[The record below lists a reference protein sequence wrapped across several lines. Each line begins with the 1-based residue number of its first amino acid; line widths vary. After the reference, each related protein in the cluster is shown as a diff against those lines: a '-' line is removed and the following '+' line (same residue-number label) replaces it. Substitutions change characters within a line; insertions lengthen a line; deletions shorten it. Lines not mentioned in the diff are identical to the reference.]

1 MAFHFDPRTILYLLL
16 ISQIILFL
24 DISIFIEV
32 ITVIILVVPFFIS
45 KQFKWGLR
53 IGIVYSLQL
62 FIAFIILPNINNAVL
77 LYPLSMVANGFRE
90 LIPGMIVGIYAI
102 KLTHSGEWISLFKKW
117 HFPKFFIVP
126 FSVIFRFFPT
136 AREDYRQIR
145 NAMAFRG
152 IERGPVAFVKQPIQ
166 TFEFI
171 LIPLLMNASQVAQ
184 DLTISALTKGLS
196 IPEKQTSI
204 INLRMTKIDF
214 IYMVIA
220 LVPIIIC
227 LGGLF

>member
-152 IERGPVAFVKQPIQ
+152 IERGPVAFIKQPIQ

-196 IPEKQTSI
+196 IPGKQTSI
-204 INLRMTKIDF
+204 INLRMTKVDF

-220 LVPIIIC
+220 LVPIIIY

>member
-1 MAFHFDPRTILYLLL
+1 MTFHFDPRTILYLLL
-16 ISQIILFL
+16 LSQIILFL
-24 DISIFIEV
+24 DTSIFIEMV
-32 ITVIILVVPFFIS
+32 TVIILIIPFFIS
-45 KQFKWGLR
+45 KQFKWG
-53 IGIVYSLQL
+53 IGIVIVYSLQL
-62 FIAFIILPNINNAVL
+62 FITFIILPNINNAML

-90 LIPGMIVGIYAI
+90 LIPGIIVGIYAL

-136 AREDYRQIR
+136 VRQDYRQIR

-152 IERGPVAFVKQPIQ
+152 IDRGPVAFIKQPIQ

-184 DLTISALTKGLS
+184 DLTISALSKGLS
-196 IPEKQTSI
+196 ISGKQTSI
-204 INLRMTKIDF
+204 ITLRMTKIDF
-214 IYMVIA
+214 AYMVIT
-220 LVPIIIC
+220 LIPIIIYIGE
-227 LGGLF
+227 LL

>member
-1 MAFHFDPRTILYLLL
+1 MAFHFDPRTILYLLVV
-16 ISQIILFL
+16 SQLILFL
-24 DISIFIEV
+24 DNSIFIEML
-32 ITVIILVVPFFIS
+32 TVIIFIVPFFIS
-45 KQFKWGLR
+45 KQMKWGLS
-53 IGIVYSLQL
+53 IVLVYSLQL
-62 FIAFIILPNINNAVL
+62 FVAFFILPVINNAIL
-77 LYPLSMVANGFRE
+77 LYPLSMIANGFRE
-90 LIPGMIVGIYAI
+90 LISGIIVGIYAL

-136 AREDYRQIR
+136 MRQDYRQIR

-152 IERGPVAFVKQPIQ
+152 IERGPIAFIKQPVQ

-196 IPEKQTSI
+196 ISGKQTSI
-204 INLRMTKIDF
+204 ITLHMTKVDF
-214 IYMVIA
+214 IYMIIA

-227 LGGLF
+227 IGEFI

>member
-196 IPEKQTSI
+196 IPGKQTSI
-204 INLRMTKIDF
+204 INLRMTKVDF

-220 LVPIIIC
+220 LVPIIIY

>member
-1 MAFHFDPRTILYLLL
+1 MAFHFDPRTVLFLLL

-152 IERGPVAFVKQPIQ
+152 IERGPVAFIKQPIQ

>member
-1 MAFHFDPRTILYLLL
+1 MAFHFDPRTVLFLLL

-90 LIPGMIVGIYAI
+90 LIPG
-102 KLTHSGEWISLFKKW
+102 
-117 HFPKFFIVP
+117 
-126 FSVIFRFFPT
+126 
-136 AREDYRQIR
+136 
-145 NAMAFRG
+145 
-152 IERGPVAFVKQPIQ
+152 
-166 TFEFI
+166 
-171 LIPLLMNASQVAQ
+171 
-184 DLTISALTKGLS
+184 
-196 IPEKQTSI
+196 
-204 INLRMTKIDF
+204 
-214 IYMVIA
+214 
-220 LVPIIIC
+220 
-227 LGGLF
+227 

>member
-16 ISQIILFL
+16 ISQIILIL
-24 DISIFIEV
+24 DISIFIEI
-32 ITVIILVVPFFIS
+32 ITVVILILPFFIS
-45 KQFKWGLR
+45 KQFKWGLS
-53 IGIVYSLQL
+53 IIIVYSLQL
-62 FIAFIILPNINNAVL
+62 FIAFVILPNVNHAVL

-196 IPEKQTSI
+196 IPGKQTSI

-220 LVPIIIC
+220 LVPIIIYVGE
-227 LGGLF
+227 LL

>member
-1 MAFHFDPRTILYLLL
+1 MAFHFDPRTVLFLLL

-152 IERGPVAFVKQPIQ
+152 IERGPVAFIKQPIQ

-196 IPEKQTSI
+196 IPGKQTSI
-204 INLRMTKIDF
+204 INLRMTKVDF

-220 LVPIIIC
+220 LVPIIIY

>member
-1 MAFHFDPRTILYLLL
+1 M
-16 ISQIILFL
+16 
-24 DISIFIEV
+24 
-32 ITVIILVVPFFIS
+32 
-45 KQFKWGLR
+45 
-53 IGIVYSLQL
+53 
-62 FIAFIILPNINNAVL
+62 PNINNAML

-90 LIPGMIVGIYAI
+90 LIPGIIVGIYAL

-136 AREDYRQIR
+136 VRQDYRQIR

-152 IERGPVAFVKQPIQ
+152 IDRGPVAFIKQPIQ

-184 DLTISALTKGLS
+184 DLTISALSKGLS
-196 IPEKQTSI
+196 ISGKQTSI
-204 INLRMTKIDF
+204 ITLRMTKIDF
-214 IYMVIA
+214 AYMVIT
-220 LVPIIIC
+220 LIPIIIYIGE
-227 LGGLF
+227 LL

>member
-1 MAFHFDPRTILYLLL
+1 MAFHFDPRTVLFLLL

-152 IERGPVAFVKQPIQ
+152 IERGPVAFIKQPIQ

-171 LIPLLMNASQVAQ
+171 LIPLLMNASQV
-184 DLTISALTKGLS
+184 
-196 IPEKQTSI
+196 
-204 INLRMTKIDF
+204 
-214 IYMVIA
+214 
-220 LVPIIIC
+220 
-227 LGGLF
+227 

>member
-1 MAFHFDPRTILYLLL
+1 MAFHFDPRTVLFLLL

-196 IPEKQTSI
+196 IPGKQTSI
-204 INLRMTKIDF
+204 INLRMTKVDF

-220 LVPIIIC
+220 LVPIIIY

>member
-16 ISQIILFL
+16 ISQIILIL

-32 ITVIILVVPFFIS
+32 ITVVILIFPFFIS
-45 KQFKWGLR
+45 KQSKWGLG

-62 FIAFIILPNINNAVL
+62 FIAFVILPNVNSTVL

-152 IERGPVAFVKQPIQ
+152 IERGPVAFIKQPIQ

-196 IPEKQTSI
+196 IPGKQTSI
-204 INLRMTKIDF
+204 IKLRMTKVDF

-220 LVPIIIC
+220 LVPIIIY
-227 LGGLF
+227 LGGIF

>member
-1 MAFHFDPRTILYLLL
+1 
-16 ISQIILFL
+16 
-24 DISIFIEV
+24 EV

-196 IPEKQTSI
+196 IPGKQTSI
-204 INLRMTKIDF
+204 INLRMTKVDF

-220 LVPIIIC
+220 LVPIIIY

>member
-196 IPEKQTSI
+196 IPGKQTSI
-204 INLRMTKIDF
+204 INLRMTKVDF

-220 LVPIIIC
+220 LVPIIIY
-227 LGGLF
+227 LGGIF

>member
-196 IPEKQTSI
+196 IPGKQTSI
-204 INLRMTKIDF
+204 IKLRMTKVDF

-220 LVPIIIC
+220 LVPIIIY
-227 LGGLF
+227 LGGIF

>member
-16 ISQIILFL
+16 ISQIILLL
-24 DISIFIEV
+24 DISIFIEI
-32 ITVIILVVPFFIS
+32 ITVIILIIPFFIS
-45 KQFKWGLR
+45 KQFRPGL
-53 IGIVYSLQL
+53 IIIMVYSLQL
-62 FIAFIILPNINNAVL
+62 FLAFFVLPTVDNATL

-90 LIPGMIVGIYAI
+90 LIPGIIVGIYAL

-136 AREDYRQIR
+136 MRQDYRQIR

-152 IERGPVAFVKQPIQ
+152 IERGPIAFIKQPVQ

-171 LIPLLMNASQVAQ
+171 LIPLLMNASRVAQ

-196 IPEKQTSI
+196 ISGKQTSI
-204 INLRMTKIDF
+204 ITLHMTKVDF
-214 IYMVIA
+214 IYMIIA
-220 LVPIIIC
+220 LVPIIIYI
-227 LGGLF
+227 GEFI